1 MPTLSA
7 TPEFTPFGE
16 FMISPIHCVV
26 KSHTPNDPHSSG
38 PPRIN
43 TCHILTCHIP
53 LCLVS
58 RAYVTDT
65 TSYLRGFA
73 WTLLDRACGHAL
85 LKIVDT

>member
-1 MPTLSA
+1 M
-7 TPEFTPFGE
+7 
-16 FMISPIHCVV
+16 V

-43 TCHILTCHIP
+43 TCHII

-65 TSYLRGFA
+65 TSYVRGFA

-85 LKIVDT
+85 LSIVELAPREHVY